1 MIEYPRW
8 PNFDE
13 WFNVKKGSLV
23 REGQRFAKADSTGTI
38 RISVADEDWIVEHP
52 SNIRTEEPT
61 YQPLPTE
68 GGTLTGPPEG
78 RVSGDDKTPATPA
91 ESPRVE
97 YGRAFWT
104 ASGLFVDDEVYRS
117 FEEAAEFTSLRW
129 SGHVYDIVVTRVVS
143 DWVPANE

>member
-38 RISVADEDWIVEHP
+38 LISVADEDWIVEHP

-68 GGTLTGPPEG
+68 EGTLILAEIKPFGDPNVLRVLVLCKGEG
-78 RVSGDDKTPATPA
+78 WWMEEECRI
-91 ESPRVE
+91 VE
-97 YGRAFWT
+97 EEEIRLWVKIQDFYDWNHVRA
-104 ASGLFVDDEVYRS
+104 
-117 FEEAAEFTSLRW
+117 
-129 SGHVYDIVVTRVVS
+129 
-143 DWVPANE
+143 